1 MPRYENFTTTIVE
14 RFLIPTTTAN
24 PTKSDGAAQ
33 CVTIGTGG
41 DATDDVSVKQDGF
54 IMINKML
61 ATLEQYLHDL
71 PIDRFLCA
79 DSITTD
85 KTIRLI
91 ELAGEVQP

>member
-1 MPRYENFTTTIVE
+1 
-14 RFLIPTTTAN
+14 
-24 PTKSDGAAQ
+24 
-33 CVTIGTGG
+33 
-41 DATDDVSVKQDGF
+41 
-54 IMINKML
+54 MINKML

-91 ELAGEVQP
+91 EFAGEVQP